1 MLAALLVV
9 GCGNKGS
16 LEADPAEIAWGEIDF
31 QQEMPEGGY
40 TVQTVSLISAGED
53 AVEPTIVAFDFDH
66 LCLEGF
72 EDVPATIPALEPGD
86 VYVLNIG
93 VCGYDPAAGERDSV
107 VSGEIGIEHTGGDSP
122 LVIPWSFTPTE
133 EIGQE

>member
-9 GCGNKGS
+9 GCGNSGS

-31 QQEMPEGGY
+31 QAEMPEGGY
-40 TVQTVSLISAGED
+40 DARTISLESAGES
-53 AVEPTIVAFDFDH
+53 AVEATIVAFDFDH

-72 EDVPATIPALEPGD
+72 DDVPATIPALDPGD
-86 VYVLNIG
+86 VYVLNVG
-93 VCGYDPAAGERDSV
+93 VCGYDPAMGERDSV

-122 LVIPWSFTPTE
+122 LVIPWSFTPVE
-133 EIGQE
+133 AIGE